1 MTASPEEALGRTCGP
16 ACYTLGSLV
25 NRLLMTG
32 PALSDRTRRIL
43 ATLVRAYIETG
54 EPVAS
59 ATLAHRAGL
68 HLSSATVRHVLAQL
82 EEMGYVWQPHTSAG
96 RVPTDA
102 GYRFYVDMLL
112 EGRRP
117 TKDVS
122 AVEARL
128 RQEAGDAPLMDDLLS
143 STSHV
148 LSEASRSVGFAIAP
162 SNAQALFHRIEFVP
176 LSGSRILV
184 VVVASGNQVSQKT
197 VDIGEA
203 VNVSEL
209 VQAANFLNSEFS
221 GRTLEEVRTGVV
233 ERLKEERSLYDQ
245 LLGLALRLASSSFEN
260 LESPTAVYIDGAS
273 TLLDEV
279 VQASGISPATL
290 RGLLRMVE
298 EKQRLVRM
306 LTEYIDGPGLTV
318 VIGAEHNDPEL
329 RPFSLIAAT
338 YFDGRSTGT
347 VGVIG
352 PTRMRYS
359 KAISVVDIAAMAV
372 ARVLR
377 SVNQRG
383 S

>member
-1 MTASPEEALGRTCGP
+1 MS
-16 ACYTLGSLV
+16 
-25 NRLLMTG
+25 G

-43 ATLVRAYIETG
+43 ATLVRSYIETG

-59 ATLAHRAGL
+59 ATLAHKAGL
-68 HLSSATVRHVLAQL
+68 NVSSATVRNVLAQL
-82 EEMGYVWQPHTSAG
+82 EEMGFVWQPHTSAG

-102 GYRFYVDMLL
+102 GYRCYVDMLL
-112 EGRRP
+112 DGRRS

-143 STSHV
+143 TTSHV
-148 LSEASRSVGFAIAP
+148 LSEASKGVGFAIAP
-162 SNAQALFHRIEFVP
+162 PNAQALFQRIEFVP
-176 LSGSRILV
+176 ITNSRILV

-197 VDIGEA
+197 VDIGEP
-203 VNVSEL
+203 VNSSEL
-209 VQAANFLNSEFS
+209 VQAANYLNSEFS
-221 GRTLEEVRTGVV
+221 GRTLDEVRAGVV

-260 LESPTAVYIDGAS
+260 LERPTAVYIDGAS
-273 TLLDEV
+273 TLLEEV
-279 VQASGISPATL
+279 VQASGISAATL
-290 RGLLRMVE
+290 RALWRMVE

-306 LTEYIDGPGLTV
+306 LTEYIDGPGMTV

-329 RPFSLIAAT
+329 RPFSLIAST

-359 KAISVVDIAAMAV
+359 KAINVVDIAALAV

-377 SVNQRG
+377 DVN
-383 S
+383 

>member
-1 MTASPEEALGRTCGP
+1 MS
-16 ACYTLGSLV
+16 
-25 NRLLMTG
+25 G

-43 ATLVRAYIETG
+43 ATLVRSYIETG

-59 ATLAHRAGL
+59 ATLAHKAGL
-68 HLSSATVRHVLAQL
+68 NLSSATVRNVLAQL

-102 GYRFYVDMLL
+102 GYRSYVDMLL
-112 EGRRP
+112 DTRRS

-148 LSEASRSVGFAIAP
+148 LSEAGKGVGFAIAP
-162 SNAQALFHRIEFVP
+162 PNAEALFQRIEFVP

-184 VVVASGNQVSQKT
+184 VMVASGNQVSQKT
-197 VDIGEA
+197 VDIGEP
-203 VNVSEL
+203 VNMSEL
-209 VQAANFLNSEFS
+209 VQAANYLNSEFS
-221 GRTLEEVRTGVV
+221 GRTLDEVRAGVI
-233 ERLKEERSLYDQ
+233 ERLKEHRSLYDQ

-260 LESPTAVYIDGAS
+260 LDRPTSVNVDGAT
-273 TLLDEV
+273 TLLEEV
-279 VQASGISPATL
+279 VQASGISTATL
-290 RGLLRMVE
+290 KALWRMVE
-298 EKQRLVRM
+298 EKQRLVGI

-318 VIGAEHNDPEL
+318 VIGSEHSDPEL

-347 VGVIG
+347 VGIIG

-359 KAISVVDIAAMAV
+359 RAISAVDIAAMAV

-377 SVNQRG
+377 DAN
-383 S
+383 

>member
-1 MTASPEEALGRTCGP
+1 MS
-16 ACYTLGSLV
+16 
-25 NRLLMTG
+25 G

-43 ATLVRAYIETG
+43 ATLVRSYIETG

-59 ATLAHRAGL
+59 ATLAHKAGL
-68 HLSSATVRHVLAQL
+68 NLSSATVRNVLAQL

-102 GYRFYVDMLL
+102 GYRVYVDMLL
-112 EGRRP
+112 DTRRS

-148 LSEASRSVGFAIAP
+148 LSEAGKGVGFAIAP
-162 SNAQALFHRIEFVP
+162 PNAEALFQRIEFVP

-184 VVVASGNQVSQKT
+184 VMVASGNQVSQKT
-197 VDIGEA
+197 VDIGEP
-203 VNVSEL
+203 VNMSEL
-209 VQAANFLNSEFS
+209 VQAANYLNSEFS
-221 GRTLEEVRTGVV
+221 GRTLDEVRAGVI
-233 ERLKEERSLYDQ
+233 ERLKEHRSLYDQ

-260 LESPTAVYIDGAS
+260 LDRPTSVNVDGAT
-273 TLLDEV
+273 TLLEEV
-279 VQASGISPATL
+279 VQASGISTATL
-290 RGLLRMVE
+290 KALWRMVE
-298 EKQRLVRM
+298 EKQRLVGI

-318 VIGAEHNDPEL
+318 VIGSEHSDPEL

-347 VGVIG
+347 VGIIG

-359 KAISVVDIAAMAV
+359 RAISAVDIAAMAV

-377 SVNQRG
+377 DAN
-383 S
+383 